1 MSTKENNNKKKLK
14 KNISKQN
21 VLAFFIALLILV
33 GAFGIYEFLLT
44 PQIHLKGKKEVVLGY
59 QKKYSEKGYDA
70 SFLGKNV
77 TSDVVVKGKVDSNK
91 LGTYE
96 VIYEVIKGVLHK
108 RIIRTVKVKDI
119 EKPKLEIDDS
129 DLMLCPGSDVVPE
142 KIIATDDYDKDLT
155 DKVESVIGE
164 KKDSI
169 TYKVCDKSKNCTSV
183 TKKIIYGDVEDPVIT
198 LNGGDNI
205 SVFVGNGYE
214 DQGVT
219 VSDNCDTNI
228 QSKVVVDGG
237 VNSNQVGNYE
247 ITYSVEDDSHN
258 KASVKRNVRV
268 KEKGRGI
275 IYLTFDDGPNSG
287 TTDVILNVLK
297 EEGVKAT
304 FFVTNKGPDELIKRE
319 YDEGH
324 TVALHTASHDY
335 AVVYASDEAYFND
348 LYAVQDRVKRI
359 TGFESKIIRFP
370 GGSSNTVSRKYSNG
384 IMSRLTKEVVNRGFR
399 YYDWNLSSGDAA
411 GGSPTANQIYNNVVN
426 SLRYDRINMVLMHDI
441 KTYTRDALRD
451 IIRYGKENGYTFEK
465 IAMDTD
471 MVTQRVNN

>member
-1 MSTKENNNKKKLK
+1 MGVSTKENNNKKKLK

-91 LGTYE
+91 LGTYD
-96 VIYEVIKGVLHK
+96 VIYEVKKGVLHK

-348 LYAVQDRVKRI
+348 C
-359 TGFESKIIRFP
+359 F
-370 GGSSNTVSRKYSNG
+370 G
-384 IMSRLTKEVVNRGFR
+384 IMVDGRLKTERIVLRAYGLEP
-399 YYDWNLSSGDAA
+399 YY
-411 GGSPTANQIYNNVVN
+411 
-426 SLRYDRINMVLMHDI
+426 
-441 KTYTRDALRD
+441 LRD
-451 IIRYGKENGYTFEK
+451 LPVHHTQKVIKKTDEYTDYELRLRPAEDFIQYLLSLSTWSRVLEPEWLVEEMQQRLKDGLGRYE
-465 IAMDTD
+465 
-471 MVTQRVNN
+471 